1 MIRLVCSSELFL
13 KAEMRSPSLEQVR
26 IVLSHVKSLFVSI
39 PWHHVVQLIPIPLLL
54 HVDEAQ
60 VSVLDP
66 DGEHLR
72 LGSVNNLS
80 ALSDLIDVV
89 KALWVLVYS

>member
-1 MIRLVCSSELFL
+1 
-13 KAEMRSPSLEQVR
+13 
-26 IVLSHVKSLFVSI
+26 
-39 PWHHVVQLIPIPLLL
+39 LLL

-72 LGSVNNLS
+72 LGRVNNLS